1 MNPSGKSSSGD
12 RSDRSDTSEAKHE
25 HDEEC
30 PGSVDE
36 RILAAWHVWLSALAT
51 DPEAALAAAL
61 AYQALDDHGR
71 KLWLDALEQDAPH
84 VDVPRVAMYAPLLS
98 VEIDPARRARIQAAL
113 GGSVAIRRE
122 QAHARALRG
131 IAPNSDRLVAIV
143 LPLYLDF
150 VRTIAC
156 RFRPNDGFTWVK
168 HDPILRDG
176 DAPREKSSIEGVV
189 LERTPLQP
197 VIDELA
203 HAVLAHRRS
212 GQTLPDGLRL
222 IVDLFDL
229 VPSEAP

>member
-1 MNPSGKSSSGD
+1 
-12 RSDRSDTSEAKHE
+12 
-25 HDEEC
+25 
-30 PGSVDE
+30 VDK

-61 AYQALDDHGR
+61 AYQALDGDGR
-71 KLWLDALEQDAPH
+71 DLWLDALEQDAPQ
-84 VDVPRVAMYAPLLS
+84 VEVPRVAIYAPLLS
-98 VEIDPARRARIQAAL
+98 VETEAARRCRIEAAL
-113 GGSVAIRRE
+113 GNEQTYGRE
-122 QAHARALRG
+122 HAKARALRG
-131 IAPNSDRLVAIV
+131 VAPNSDRLVAIV

-156 RFRPNDGFTWVK
+156 RFRPTDGFTWVR
-168 HDPILRDG
+168 HDPILRDH
-176 DAPREKSSIEGVV
+176 DALREKCQLEGVV

-212 GQTLPDGLRL
+212 GQVLPEGLRL

-229 VPSEAP
+229 APKDEI